1 MSALRTEYPF
11 QLPKGYVDAD
21 GDVHHDGTMR
31 LATARDEL
39 EPLGDPKVRDADDPY
54 LSLIV
59 LSRVITRLGPHTR
72 FSARDIEGLFAA
84 DLAYLQ
90 DVYATINYG
99 TQAELDRFLADRGQP
114 AKAAPVLQAV
124 DQPAAAEGPSSTP
137 ISDAARS
144 VVTPS
149 AAAGAVAAPADAAED
164 TEEDPPRPD
173 PSRAP
178 RRSRIEEV
186 GKSSGRPR

>member
-11 QLPKGYVDAD
+11 RLPKGYVDSD
-21 GDVHHDGTMR
+21 GAVHHEGTMR

-54 LSLIV
+54 LSVIV
-59 LSRVITRLGPHTR
+59 LSRVITKLGPHTR
-72 FSARDIEGLFAA
+72 LSARDIEGLFAA

-114 AKAAPVLQAV
+114 AQAAPVLQAL
-124 DQPAAAEGPSSTP
+124 DQPPAQPAPRGDGSPPAVT
-137 ISDAARS
+137 
-144 VVTPS
+144 TPS
-149 AAAGAVAAPADAAED
+149 AAAEAALAQAGEGDEMAVPI
-164 TEEDPPRPD
+164 THRPPR
-173 PSRAP
+173 RG
-178 RRSRIEEV
+178 RIEEI
-186 GKSSGRPR
+186 GRSSGRPG